1 MELNTFDKKCAA
13 LNHAYQNAKNPEFK
27 ALWELKL
34 RQLIDSEREQ
44 DKKRKIIMDPIATE
58 EWNAYVREMYLRNRE
73 QHELWNNST
82 SQYKSLE
89 EYATTNAQFL
99 VENYLK

>member
-44 DKKRKIIMDPIATE
+44 DKKK
-58 EWNAYVREMYLRNRE
+58 
-73 QHELWNNST
+73 
-82 SQYKSLE
+82 
-89 EYATTNAQFL
+89 
-99 VENYLK
+99 ENHNGPNCY

>member
-1 MELNTFDKKCAA
+1 MELNTFDKKYAA
-13 LNHAYQNAKNPEFK
+13 LSRAYQNANNPEFK

-34 RQLIDSEREQ
+34 CQLIDSEREQ
-44 DKKRKIIMDPIATE
+44 NKKEITMDLIAAE

-73 QHELWNNST
+73 EHEMWNNNT

>member
-1 MELNTFDKKCAA
+1 
-13 LNHAYQNAKNPEFK
+13 
-27 ALWELKL
+27 
-34 RQLIDSEREQ
+34 
-44 DKKRKIIMDPIATE
+44 MDPIATE
-58 EWNAYVREMYLRNRE
+58 EWNAYVREMYLRNCE
-73 QHELWNNST
+73 EHELWNNST